1 MVSAFIFFIHIIF
14 ALIICTKKWQD
25 ENLSS
30 GFINLALIGVLF
42 AVGWSVAGIIA
53 KLVLTPEGF
62 GKEFNR
68 DAFSLSIL
76 TIAEYFFY
84 RFYYKEEPTSADKGT
99 Q

>member
-14 ALIICTKKWQD
+14 ALFIFTKKWQD
-25 ENLSS
+25 ENLSA

-42 AVGWSVAGIIA
+42 AVGWSVAGILA
-53 KLVLTPEGF
+53 KLILAQEGF

-68 DAFSLSIL
+68 DAFSLSVL

-84 RFYYKEEPTSADKGT
+84 RFYYKEEPTSDDKGIR
-99 Q
+99 